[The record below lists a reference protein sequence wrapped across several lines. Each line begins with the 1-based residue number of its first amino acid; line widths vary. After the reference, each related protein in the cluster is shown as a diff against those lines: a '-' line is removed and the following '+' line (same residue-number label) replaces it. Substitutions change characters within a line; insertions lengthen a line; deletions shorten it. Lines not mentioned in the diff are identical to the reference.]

1 MTAEATAA
9 TPAAAATEAALA
21 TEAAESPACAP
32 RGVIVTAGASGIG
45 RCIAAA
51 FARAGDRVHICDV
64 DEQALAAATSE
75 LTGAG
80 GGQVTGEPCD
90 VADEDAVR
98 GFVAGAAEKLGGIDV
113 VVNNAGIAGP
123 TCLVEEMTLAD
134 WQRVLDVN
142 LTGHFLITREAIP
155 HLKKSSSGSLVF
167 LSSLGGRH
175 GYPRRAPY
183 AVVKRGI
190 LAFVETLA
198 MELGEHGIRAN
209 AIAPGLVDGDRIRRV
224 FEGRA
229 AASGASL
236 DEVQAEAL
244 ALQSLKYMVDP
255 DDIGALAY
263 FLSSPA
269 ARSISGQTIGIDGA
283 SRSIA

>member
-1 MTAEATAA
+1 MTTTSGTTSAGPRSA
-9 TPAAAATEAALA
+9 
-21 TEAAESPACAP
+21 AP
-32 RGVIVTAGASGIG
+32 RGVIVTAGAGGIG
-45 RCIAAA
+45 RCIAAT
-51 FARAGDRVHICDV
+51 FARAGDAVHICDV
-64 DEQALAAATSE
+64 DEAALAATTAE
-75 LTGAG
+75 LTAAG
-80 GGQVTGEPCD
+80 PGVVTGAVCD
-90 VADEDAVR
+90 VADEAAVAA
-98 GFVAGAAEKLGGIDV
+98 FVAQAAQTLSRIDV

-123 TCLVEEMTLAD
+123 TVLLEDMALAD

-142 LTGHFLITREAIP
+142 LTGQFLVSRATIP
-155 HLKKSSSGSLVF
+155 HLKRAGGGAMVF

-183 AVVKRGI
+183 AVVKRGT
-190 LAFVETLA
+190 LALVETLA
-198 MELGEHGIRAN
+198 MELGEHGIRVN
-209 AIAPGLVDGDRIRRV
+209 AIAPGLVDGERVRKV

-229 AASGASL
+229 SAAGVSV
-236 DEVQAEAL
+236 EQAQSEAL

-263 FLSSPA
+263 FLASDA

>member
-1 MTAEATAA
+1 MSDSF
-9 TPAAAATEAALA
+9 PQR
-21 TEAAESPACAP
+21 SPGP
-32 RGVIVTAGASGIG
+32 RAVIVTAGGAGIG
-45 RCIAAA
+45 RSIAAT

-64 DEQALAAATSE
+64 DEAALTATAAE
-75 LTGAG
+75 LTRAG
-80 GGQVTGEPCD
+80 GTVSGQVCD
-90 VADEDAVR
+90 VSDEEAVR
-98 GFVAGAAEKLGGIDV
+98 SFVADAARRLGGIDV

-123 TCLVEEMTLAD
+123 TCLVEEMALAD

-142 LTGHFLITREAIP
+142 LTGHFLVTREAIA
-155 HLKKSSSGSLVF
+155 HLKRSESGSLVF
-167 LSSLGGRH
+167 ISSLGGRH

-190 LAFVETLA
+190 LALVETLA
-198 MELGEHGIRAN
+198 MELGEHGIRVN
-209 AIAPGLVDGDRIRRV
+209 AIAPGLVDGERIQQV
-224 FEGRA
+224 MAGRA
-229 AASGASL
+229 QAAGVSVE
-236 DEVQAEAL
+236 EVTTQAL

-255 DDIGALAY
+255 ADIGALAY

>member
-1 MTAEATAA
+1 MSST
-9 TPAAAATEAALA
+9 
-21 TEAAESPACAP
+21 SAP
-32 RGVIVTAGASGIG
+32 RGVVVTAGAGGIG
-45 RCIAAA
+45 RCIAAT
-51 FARAGDRVHICDV
+51 FARAGDRVHLCDV
-64 DEQALAAATSE
+64 DEAALAAATAE
-75 LTGAG
+75 LTAAG
-80 GGQVTGEPCD
+80 GGEVTGELCD
-90 VADEDAVR
+90 VADEAAVR
-98 GFVAGAAEKLGGIDV
+98 AFITSAAERLGGIDV

-123 TCLVEEMTLAD
+123 TCLVEDMTLTD

-155 HLKKSSSGSLVF
+155 YLKKSPSAALVF

-190 LAFVETLA
+190 LALVETLA
-198 MELGEHGIRAN
+198 MELGEDGIRVN
-209 AIAPGLVDGDRIRRV
+209 AIAPGLVDGDRIQRV
-224 FEGRA
+224 LSGRA
-229 AASGASL
+229 EAAGISI
-236 DEVQAEAL
+236 EQATTDAL
-244 ALQSLKYMVDP
+244 ALQSLKYMVNP

-263 FLSSPA
+263 FLASDA

>member
-1 MTAEATAA
+1 MPTAPTD
-9 TPAAAATEAALA
+9 
-21 TEAAESPACAP
+21 AP
-32 RGVIVTAGASGIG
+32 RGVIVTAGAGGIG
-45 RCIAAA
+45 RSIAAT

-64 DEQALAAATSE
+64 DAGALERTTTE
-75 LTGAG
+75 LTSAG
-80 GGQVTGEPCD
+80 PGTVTGALCD
-90 VADEDAVR
+90 VSDEAAVQAFVTDAADQ
-98 GFVAGAAEKLGGIDV
+98 LGGLDV

-123 TCLVEEMTLAD
+123 TCLVEDMSTQD

-142 LTGHFLITREAIP
+142 LTGHFLVTRESIP
-155 HLKKSSSGSLVF
+155 YLKQSPSAALVF

-198 MELGEHGIRAN
+198 MELGEYGIRVN
-209 AIAPGLVDGDRIRRV
+209 AIAPGLVDGARIQAV
-224 FEGRA
+224 LQGRA
-229 AASGASL
+229 DAAGVSL
-236 DEVQAEAL
+236 EQATTEAL

-263 FLSSPA
+263 FLSSHA
-269 ARSISGQTIGIDGA
+269 ARSISGQTVGIDGA